1 MKRKKLMA
9 LCLAAAMS
17 ASMLA
22 GCGSDGKEASGDS
35 KEQSSAEE
43 SGEEAED
50 SAEESSGEEAEASD
64 SEAPDDGAA
73 GGAAAANVPAFE
85 DIQFPDT
92 MPANPTLA
100 EDGWYDY
107 DDMSV
112 HYDLEFLTYNYGE
125 ELPANDPIAAW
136 LNEKFNVTITLTTAA
151 SGDLES
157 ILSTRFSSD
166 DVPDLFSLPSLDY
179 GFTLGEQGLLVDASE
194 IYPYMPQTCKFVTTT
209 LLEYTTMEDGSIP
222 VFTKYAIQD
231 GDIWGLAIREDWLE
245 SLNMEMPTTLD
256 ELKEYARAC
265 TFDDPDGNGQDDTW
279 FMTGAGNGTGFGC
292 LGGFQPWFG
301 NPAAR
306 AQDGKLVSPMLDGSH
321 KGWITFMHELYD
333 MNVLAPDWFTI
344 DWESAKAYMLKGRV
358 GMVNYPSG
366 ALYNEQALANDN
378 DFAGAAKTWAYLPS
392 LPDGAKGGAGGNA
405 GPLWAIPKSK
415 VEGDQGKLM
424 RILHIMDSMCYG
436 GDSYFATVQG
446 GGNEI
451 HEGYEADVREYL
463 PDGTNYC
470 YVDASHPGF
479 DGTYGTTNLALATW
493 QNFGYTLKWQME
505 YVTDDM
511 DPDLKA
517 QKEKT
522 NEGIKAMAGY
532 DRWPNDGLL
541 STVSTSTIAPN
552 LGEYEIQQLYKF
564 VVGERSMDEWDDY
577 VKEWLDRGGRDVLTA
592 QAEKLGVEL
601 PDEAK

>member
-9 LCLAAAMS
+9 LCLVTAMS

-22 GCGSDGKEASGDS
+22 GCGSDGKDASGDS
-35 KEQSSAEE
+35 KEQSSAEA
-43 SGEEAED
+43 SGEEAPD
-50 SAEESSGEEAEASD
+50 SSQESSGEESEASD
-64 SEAPDDGAA
+64 GEVSDDGAA

-358 GMVNYPSG
+358 G
-366 ALYNEQALANDN
+366 
-378 DFAGAAKTWAYLPS
+378 
-392 LPDGAKGGAGGNA
+392 
-405 GPLWAIPKSK
+405 PL
-415 VEGDQGKLM
+415 Q
-424 RILHIMDSMCYG
+424 
-436 GDSYFATVQG
+436 
-446 GGNEI
+446 
-451 HEGYEADVREYL
+451 
-463 PDGTNYC
+463 
-470 YVDASHPGF
+470 
-479 DGTYGTTNLALATW
+479 
-493 QNFGYTLKWQME
+493 
-505 YVTDDM
+505 
-511 DPDLKA
+511 
-517 QKEKT
+517 
-522 NEGIKAMAGY
+522 
-532 DRWPNDGLL
+532 
-541 STVSTSTIAPN
+541 
-552 LGEYEIQQLYKF
+552 
-564 VVGERSMDEWDDY
+564 
-577 VKEWLDRGGRDVLTA
+577 
-592 QAEKLGVEL
+592 
-601 PDEAK
+601 